1 MDVRY
6 SMANKVQQE
15 IEDLLARLDTFPPPK
30 PWHVRLRD
38 SVGNAVGGA
47 LDAIGRLPIPRV
59 NPGYMVLI
67 AIAVAVMA
75 YFLYDDLGN
84 VARWIIIGA
93 IIAFIAAFVLSLRR
107 HSAPPPK
114 YWRDRP
120 MDVNR
125 PGPDWKNRR
134 GRR

>member
-1 MDVRY
+1 MP
-6 SMANKVQQE
+6 NKIEQE

-30 PWHVRLRD
+30 PWHVRLRQSIGD
-38 SVGNAVGGA
+38 RIGAVG
-47 LDAIGRLPIPRV
+47 DAISSIPLPRI

-93 IIAFIAAFVLSLRR
+93 IVAFIVAFVLSLRR
-107 HSAPPPK
+107 NSPSSGSSQK

-120 MDVNR
+120 MDLNK
-125 PGPDWKNRR
+125 PGPDWRNKRR
-134 GRR
+134 RR